1 MKHLAEQFQGEE
13 LLVVFGI
20 NQIAT
25 LKIMTRT
32 FRYGDPSFA
41 GSLAGVSLGMKSYH
55 ILELVEFIPEEVWSR
70 EMEMYE
76 IEIEE
81 EEQEDIRKV
90 MEASRA

>member
-1 MKHLAEQFQGEE
+1 VKHLAEQCQGEE

-25 LKIMTRT
+25 LKIMAQT

-41 GSLAGVSLGMKSYH
+41 GSLAGIPLGIKSYH
-55 ILELVEFIPEEVWSR
+55 ILELVEFIPEEVWSQ

-76 IEIEE
+76 LEIEE